1 MLLCT
6 HTTKVYGAQ
15 YDQMYFAIWGVHLA
29 YDGVIQ
35 TSADQLLSRSQQT
48 VAAVYEHFFNG
59 VNYSFVS
66 DSLLPD
72 SACPYKIS

>member
-1 MLLCT
+1 
-6 HTTKVYGAQ
+6 
-15 YDQMYFAIWGVHLA
+15 MYFAIWGVHLA
-29 YDGVIQ
+29 YDGVVQ
-35 TSADQLLSRSQQT
+35 TAVDQLSGSQQT

-72 SACPYKIS
+72 RLHVRTRSLDVTSSVSDVT